1 MKKKVLVIV
10 SAIAIAA
17 GSIGYTGYSNSGG
30 PPLGSSGA
38 PGEQTCAGCHNITE
52 SDDNSGAYNNQLTLN
67 DSTPEF
73 YRPGAT
79 YNVRL
84 TINGPRSM
92 RGFQLTC
99 IKSDGTQAGSFTAST
114 GTRIGTSSVS
124 GSSRQYISHNARLSG
139 NSVNFTWT
147 APATDVGPVDF
158 FVAGFNGNSRSESE
172 ARVTKTLWNVFPAQV
187 QSIKSANITNL
198 NVYPNPI
205 TTSGKVSYTL
215 LESSKVRINL
225 FSLDGKVIS
234 DIATETQDAG
244 KHELTFAIP
253 AYVPS
258 GTYFIQ
264 VKAGTK
270 TAMHRVVKK

>member
-1 MKKKVLVIV
+1 MKKNVLAIV
-10 SAIAIAA
+10 GAFAIVA

-30 PPLGSSGA
+30 PPLGNSGA
-38 PGEQTCAGCHNITE
+38 PGEQTCASCHLITE
-52 SDDNSGAYNNQLTLN
+52 SDDNSGDYNNQLTLN
-67 DSTPEF
+67 GAAPEF
-73 YRPGAT
+73 YTPGET
-79 YNVRL
+79 YNVTL

-92 RGFQLTC
+92 RGFQMTC
-99 IKSDGTQAGSFTAST
+99 IKADGNQAGSFTAGT
-114 GTRIGTSSVS
+114 GTRLGTSSVS
-124 GSSRQYISHNARLSG
+124 GNSRQYISHSARLSG

-158 FVAGFNGNSRSESE
+158 FVAGFNGNSRSESQ
-172 ARVTKTLWNVFPAQV
+172 ARVTKTQWSVFPEQV
-187 QSIKSANITNL
+187 QSVKSANITNL

-215 LESSKVRINL
+215 LESTKVRINL

-234 DIATETQDAG
+234 DIATEMQDAG

>member
-1 MKKKVLVIV
+1 MKKNILAITGALAIV
-10 SAIAIAA
+10 A
-17 GSIGYTGYSNSGG
+17 GSLGYTGFSNSGG
-30 PPLGSSGA
+30 PPLASSGA
-38 PGEQTCAGCHNITE
+38 PGEQTCAGCHGITE

-67 DSTPEF
+67 GAAPEF
-73 YRPGAT
+73 YTPGET
-79 YNVRL
+79 YNVTL

-92 RGFQLTC
+92 RGFQMTC
-99 IKSDGTQAGSFTAST
+99 INAEGNQAGSFTAGA
-114 GTRIGTSSVS
+114 GTRLGTSSSS
-124 GSSRQYISHNARLSG
+124 GNNRQYISHSARLSG
-139 NSVNFTWT
+139 SSVNFTWT
-147 APATDVGPVDF
+147 APATNVGPVDF
-158 FVAGFNGNSRSESE
+158 FVAGFNGNSRSEAQ
-172 ARVTKTLWNVFPAQV
+172 ARVTKTQWSVSPEQV
-187 QSIKSANITNL
+187 QSVKSANITNL

-215 LESSKVRINL
+215 LESTKVRINL